1 MKYGKLDQKN
11 QNNFVQ
17 EIQIEIN
24 KGVQDKQH
32 LGTVPA

>member
-32 LGTVPA
+32 LGIVPA